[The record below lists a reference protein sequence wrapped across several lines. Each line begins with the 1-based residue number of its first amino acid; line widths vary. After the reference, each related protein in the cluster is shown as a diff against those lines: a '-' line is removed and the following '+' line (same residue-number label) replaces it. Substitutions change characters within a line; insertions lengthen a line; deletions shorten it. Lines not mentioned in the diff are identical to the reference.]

1 VTQAHRSKVES
12 YLYGVIDIISVK
24 PSSRCVSGSS
34 DSSNWLFIISRSQV
48 EGTLYRLPR
57 RAFEEDS
64 EVFGTMFSLSR
75 SQGASEGDPD
85 GDPIHLDGIKKDD
98 FESLLKVLIPR
109 HVPI

>member
-1 VTQAHRSKVES
+1 
-12 YLYGVIDIISVK
+12 
-24 PSSRCVSGSS
+24 
-34 DSSNWLFIISRSQV
+34 
-48 EGTLYRLPR
+48 
-57 RAFEEDS
+57 
-64 EVFGTMFSLSR
+64 VFGTMFSLSR